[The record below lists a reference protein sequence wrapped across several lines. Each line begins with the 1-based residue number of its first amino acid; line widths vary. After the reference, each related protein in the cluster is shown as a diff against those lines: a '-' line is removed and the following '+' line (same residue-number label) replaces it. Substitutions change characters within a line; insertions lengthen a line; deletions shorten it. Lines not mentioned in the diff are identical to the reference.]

1 MRTCTKTEKSQYALW
16 GHVLKWKKNNIW
28 QKSWNANNENTVVL
42 GRIYRSILS
51 SCLGI
56 EGQYGPPPSL
66 RSGGQPVLRL
76 NSSAWWQ
83 YWPIHPPQNYSIPP
97 ILTLCKLQS
106 GSIGFYSPLYLVLR
120 SKVFFNNVIYCHLK
134 SITYW
139 YHATPWSFSKNFF
152 LSLCLFLSV
161 CFHCL

>member
-1 MRTCTKTEKSQYALW
+1 MTS
-16 GHVLKWKKNNIW
+16 VWKKFSLNNNV
-28 QKSWNANNENTVVL
+28 NAVVL
-42 GRIYRSILS
+42 GQIYRSMLSSFLRIGEQYLPPCFACRKILSLNSSEWWQHWPIHPPQNYRIPSILS

-97 ILTLCKLQS
+97 VFTRFCMTCQNCFVLVCWTILWAHHAKT
-106 GSIGFYSPLYLVLR
+106 G
-120 SKVFFNNVIYCHLK
+120 NNR
-134 SITYW
+134 
-139 YHATPWSFSKNFF
+139 
-152 LSLCLFLSV
+152 
-161 CFHCL
+161 

>member
-1 MRTCTKTEKSQYALW
+1 MRTCTKNEKSQYALW
-16 GHVLKWKKNNIW
+16 GHVLKWKKKPNIW
-28 QKSWNANNENTVVL
+28 HKSWNANNENTVVL
-42 GRIYRSILS
+42 GRMYRSILS

-97 ILTLCKLQS
+97 ILWTSSHSFLGDVSLRKIPFEIFLPLQTQLHYIILETS
-106 GSIGFYSPLYLVLR
+106 YMSVWSPKISKVLR
-120 SKVFFNNVIYCHLK
+120 RVKKVF
-134 SITYW
+134 
-139 YHATPWSFSKNFF
+139 
-152 LSLCLFLSV
+152 
-161 CFHCL
+161 